1 MNKSGTLPKYPLVSV
16 IMNCFNGEKYLFDAI
31 SSVVNQT
38 YNNWE
43 LIFWDNQSTDR
54 SKNIFSQFNDP
65 RLKYFYSSQ
74 HTTLGEA
81 RNLAIS
87 KTNGLWISFLDVD
100 DLWRED
106 KLEKQVYL
114 IDKFEEI
121 GFVYCKSEIIS
132 FSNTSKTGYSTNQLP
147 EGDIFNELLKDNF
160 VYYLSALINK
170 DKLLKIPRIPKN
182 LTQVEDY
189 HIFLHMA
196 KLYKVVAV
204 QEICCSY
211 RLHDRNLSRKEP
223 IVGAKESLELV
234 KSFLPDIRA
243 KNALKYRLSALAIA
257 QIKQRQYLKASYSLL
272 CGGLGQFI
280 ERLIGYLIKQKKI

>member
-1 MNKSGTLPKYPLVSV
+1 MNIKESLPEYPLVSV
-16 IMNCFNGEKYLFDAI
+16 IMNCFNGEKYLSDAI

-38 YNNWE
+38 YKNWE

-54 SKNIFSQFNDP
+54 SKEIFHEFNDL
-65 RLKYFYSSQ
+65 RLKYFYACE

-87 KTNGLWISFLDVD
+87 ETSGLWISFLDVD

-106 KLEKQVYL
+106 KLEKQVHVV
-114 IDKFEEI
+114 DKFEDI
-121 GFVYCKSEIIS
+121 GFVYGKSEIIS
-132 FSNTSKTGYSTNQLP
+132 FNNIPKTGSSINQLL
-147 EGDIFNELLKDNF
+147 EGDIFSELLKDNF

-170 DKLLKIPRIPKN
+170 DKLLKIPRIPEN

-189 HIFLHMA
+189 YIFLHLA
-196 KLYKVVAV
+196 KLYRVVAI

-211 RLHDRNLSRKEP
+211 RLHDSNLSREKP
-223 IVGAKESLELV
+223 IEGAKEALELI

-243 KNALKYRLSALAIA
+243 KNALKYKLSALAIA
-257 QIKQRQYLKASYSLL
+257 QIKQRQYLNASYTLIR
-272 CGGLGQFI
+272 GGLGQFTKRFI
-280 ERLIGYLIKQKKI
+280 SYLIKQKKI